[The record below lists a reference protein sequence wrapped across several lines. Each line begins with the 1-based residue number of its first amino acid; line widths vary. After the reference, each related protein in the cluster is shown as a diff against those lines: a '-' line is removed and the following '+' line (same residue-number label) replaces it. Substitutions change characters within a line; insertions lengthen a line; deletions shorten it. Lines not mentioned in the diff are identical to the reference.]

1 MAICTSV
8 AKAGAPFFVRCAKG
22 RKAGRSS
29 PITIVT
35 RGPIHIIALTVETRP
50 IEISASTRRPPP
62 APKILTPAICATL
75 ILPERSAIGV
85 VSRNTALSAT

>member
-1 MAICTSV
+1 MNSRTASKLCENSIRLATTICTSV
-8 AKAGAPFFVRCAKG
+8 AKAGAPLFVRCAKG

-50 IEISASTRRPPP
+50 IEINASTRRPPL
-62 APKILTPAICATL
+62 APKM
-75 ILPERSAIGV
+75 
-85 VSRNTALSAT
+85 